1 MTTLHREIAA
11 TWCKASWEDTPDL
24 VAQRRDYIANALR
37 CQVEREF
44 LHGDVEYTTTAAS
57 SGGETLTIDSM
68 YNQLRSLRAHPG
80 SYAIIESDQL
90 YETKTRSVR
99 RSWRERLFTR
109 PWRPWIATKTISYR
123 VPSEC
128 IYVMDDKIVC
138 HPSVAEALRHAI
150 SEV

>member
-1 MTTLHREIAA
+1 
-11 TWCKASWEDTPDL
+11 
-24 VAQRRDYIANALR
+24 
-37 CQVEREF
+37 
-44 LHGDVEYTTTAAS
+44 
-57 SGGETLTIDSM
+57 M